1 LGDLLVALLE
11 LVGGHMLEGFE
22 FHGFKVFFRVK
33 ALFLEFFLDLLLKLR
48 ASLILTKVRCNLI
61 D

>member
-33 ALFLEFFLDLLLKLR
+33 ALFLEFFLDLLL
-48 ASLILTKVRCNLI
+48 
-61 D
+61 